1 MAWCDVLFFMKGLP
15 TLFPTVVHTVKT
27 LSIFVYA
34 SNVDMVIDLMS
45 CFPCLEKLYIQQIQS
60 MGKNLW
66 RRKHKSHIRC
76 LDIRLK
82 TIVLENYQG
91 VMSDVNFATFFVL
104 NAKMLELFRFE
115 TRGLCGKGF
124 IQRQHRL
131 LQLGKRASRGAR
143 FVFKN
148 NTCLRNLED
157 IKHVRDLSVAHPFEC
172 WCWTLEEL
180 CLLITLC
187 SMQILL
193 GLLFLVLWSSWC
205 PGTLWF

>member
-1 MAWCDVLFFMKGLP
+1 MKGLP

-172 WCWTLEEL
+172 
-180 CLLITLC
+180 
-187 SMQILL
+187 
-193 GLLFLVLWSSWC
+193 
-205 PGTLWF
+205 